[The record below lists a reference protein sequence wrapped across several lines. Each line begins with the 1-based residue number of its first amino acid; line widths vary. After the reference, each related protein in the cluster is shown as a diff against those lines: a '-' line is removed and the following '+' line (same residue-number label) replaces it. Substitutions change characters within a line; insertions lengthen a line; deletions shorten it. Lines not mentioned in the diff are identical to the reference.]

1 MFCISGG
8 TMRHAHVVVS
18 FALSALISAVTGCTH
33 FDEPT
38 PPPPTSNIVFERNL
52 SKGNACLEYSW
63 LSEGKRPLVQLIQL
77 NSNIKEGE
85 GAGPTAK
92 DASHVQ
98 VHALTNGLY
107 GLKDWQLPTD
117 PAHPSPIV
125 RAVVEVKEIEA
136 VGTVFYQDQSQRT
149 ETRALLPMPIKCP
162 TTHAAE
168 MRRADPEI
176 TKLDP
181 GTVERSTAVTI
192 TLMGSDFTRDSVVL
206 IDGANPS
213 TQFVSPS
220 LLEVGL
226 DADDIATPGKRRV
239 KVHGAKH
246 GTTSN
251 EVTLTVE

>member
-1 MFCISGG
+1 MK
-8 TMRHAHVVVS
+8 HAHVVVS
-18 FALSALISAVTGCTH
+18 FALSALASAVTGCNH
-33 FDEPT
+33 FDEST

-63 LSEGKRPLVQLIQL
+63 LSEGKRQLIQL

-85 GAGPTAK
+85 GAGPMAN

-107 GLKDWQLPTD
+107 GLNDWQLPSG
-117 PAHPSPIV
+117 PSHPSPIV

-149 ETRALLPMPIKCP
+149 ETKALLPMPVKCP
-162 TTHAAE
+162 TTHASE
-168 MRRADPEI
+168 RPRADPEI
-176 TKLDP
+176 TRLDP

-192 TLMGSDFTRDSVVL
+192 TLLGSDFTRDSVVL

-213 TQFVSPS
+213 TEFVSPS

-226 DADDIATPGKRRV
+226 DANDVATPGKRRV

>member
-1 MFCISGG
+1 
-8 TMRHAHVVVS
+8 MRHAHVVVS
-18 FALSALISAVTGCTH
+18 FALSALSGAVIGCNH

-38 PPPPTSNIVFERNL
+38 PPPPTSHMVFERNL

-63 LSEGKRPLVQLIQL
+63 LSEGKRQLIQL

-85 GAGPTAK
+85 GAGPMAN

-107 GLKDWQLPTD
+107 GLKDWQLPSG

-125 RAVVEVKEIEA
+125 RAIVEVKEIEA

-149 ETRALLPMPIKCP
+149 ETKALLPMPIKCP
-162 TTHAAE
+162 TRAAE
-168 MRRADPEI
+168 IPRADPEI

-181 GTVERSTAVTI
+181 GTVERSTAATVT
-192 TLMGSDFTRDSVVL
+192 LLGSAFTRDSVVL

-213 TQFVSPS
+213 THFVSPS

-226 DADDIATPGKRRV
+226 GADDVATPGKRRV

>member
-1 MFCISGG
+1 
-8 TMRHAHVVVS
+8 MRHAHVVVS
-18 FALSALISAVTGCTH
+18 FALSVLSSAVTGCNH

-38 PPPPTSNIVFERNL
+38 PPPPTSHMVFERNL
-52 SKGNACLEYSW
+52 SKGSACLEYSW
-63 LSEGKRPLVQLIQL
+63 LSEGKRQLIQL

-85 GAGPTAK
+85 GAGPMAN

-107 GLKDWQLPTD
+107 GLKDWQLPSG

-149 ETRALLPMPIKCP
+149 ETKALLPMPIKCP

-168 MRRADPEI
+168 MPRADPEI

-192 TLMGSDFTRDSVVL
+192 TLLGSAFTRDSVVL

-213 TQFVSPS
+213 TRFVSPS

-226 DADDIATPGKRRV
+226 DADDVATPGKRRV